1 MTVKED
7 INEEGAEKNNMRI
20 QKETGMR
27 KFSELVSIPSP
38 TEGRRERIR
47 GSFSVAKSK
56 DDKMLAFGWASVAVR
71 TDGEQVEDLQGDIID
86 PEDLEEAVY
95 DYVQFYGDGGEMHR
109 RGGVAKLVES
119 VVFTKEKARFMGIP
133 DGTVPEGWWIGFRV
147 LDPDVWDKVKDGT
160 YSMFSI
166 EGTGARVEV

>member
-1 MTVKED
+1 
-7 INEEGAEKNNMRI
+7 
-20 QKETGMR
+20 
-27 KFSELVSIPSP
+27 
-38 TEGRRERIR
+38 
-47 GSFSVAKSK
+47 
-56 DDKMLAFGWASVAVR
+56 MLAFGWASVAVR

-119 VVFTKEKARFMGIP
+119 VVFTKEKARSMGIP

-166 EGTGARVEV
+166 EGTGARVEVEEKYHDGIRRGTAAAPFLITKNMGEGAGDGEKA